1 METPAPLGDGG
12 NATTGTNC
20 LNCGKVLTKKRK
32 YCSAKC
38 GNDYRVDQSYFGG
51 KRDTTI
57 GLLEK
62 TCQVC
67 KRKNIKGLSSHHVIG
82 KENDLDN
89 LYLVALCR
97 GCHQLITILGRRN
110 FNSAIWESL
119 IRYSVLRKASQML
132 DLTCT
137 VTLSNEN
144 ELPLD

>member
-12 NATTGTNC
+12 KLTTGTKC
-20 LNCGKVLTKKRK
+20 LNCGAVLKKKQK
-32 YCSAKC
+32 YCSTKC
-38 GNDYRVDQSYFGG
+38 GNAYRINQTYFGG

-67 KRKNIKGLSSHHVIG
+67 KRKNVKGLSSHHVIG
-82 KENDLDN
+82 KENDPDN

-119 IRYSVLRKASQML
+119 IRFSALRKASRMI
-132 DLTCT
+132 DLTCK
-137 VTLSNEN
+137 VELSNED
-144 ELPLD
+144 ELPL